1 MIWTNISRSFII
13 VPLKLICQ
21 RWSHVPDWFQG
32 GSHDSVAIATS
43 WCHGYLCHDLA
54 HFSGLENRR
63 CYLVNQPKSPQL
75 LLLLV
80 DFLPSEN
87 EAKAN
92 LNNRVQAPAG
102 RHAWKLNPGC
112 WCLVIS
118 IIVCW
123 RVISSVL
130 WSWIADKYLRLL
142 SQPLVMQLDQTGLA
156 EMKLPAMFAKWS
168 YMSTCYPCQRQEAK
182 LVACL
187 RWPCR

>member
-1 MIWTNISRSFII
+1 MIWTNISLSFTI
-13 VPLKLICQ
+13 VPLKLYCQ
-21 RWSHVPDWFQG
+21 RWSHIPDWFQG
-32 GSHDSVAIATS
+32 GSHHS
-43 WCHGYLCHDLA
+43 
-54 HFSGLENRR
+54 
-63 CYLVNQPKSPQL
+63 VNQPKSPQL

-130 WSWIADKYLRLL
+130 WSWITNKYLRLL
-142 SQPLVMQLDQTGLA
+142 SQPLVVQLDQTGL
-156 EMKLPAMFAKWS
+156 E
-168 YMSTCYPCQRQEAK
+168 EIK
-182 LVACL
+182 LVAMPAIMRRVQHLSIKTRTEQCKTM
-187 RWPCR
+187 